1 MYLDD
6 GRPLQLYFGGL
17 YVVYRYICNFFI
29 NSSLRIES
37 LVSITAYGVYL
48 YLFVICSESE
58 TFNYLEMVIK
68 EEKPRTPIL
77 GCRLGFALQ
86 PLSKSVPDQEHF
98 IRKYKRS
105 IINWVSL

>member
-1 MYLDD
+1 MMVAHFSCISVDCTLFIDIFVSYH
-6 GRPLQLYFGGL
+6 
-17 YVVYRYICNFFI
+17 FFI